1 MKRFDYIDYAKGL
14 GMLCVIWGHIMYAGL
29 SARVVY
35 AFHIPLFF
43 FLSGMVFSKDRYDG
57 VITFLKRRVSS
68 LLIPYAI
75 FSVLTWAFW
84 VFFLRISHQ
93 PMDECWKP
101 LVETLL
107 ARGSEGYLV
116 HNVPLW
122 FVPCLF
128 VVELLY
134 FFMRNCSVM
143 VRVALSLLF
152 AWVGCTMVRG
162 VWSYDFTAL
171 PWSVDVALFAFP
183 FYALGNLLVE
193 KAGGLRFFEE
203 RIAAYGKWTLLV
215 MLLCFLL
222 LCVGAGWNRLVSM
235 GHAMLGKTVVLFY
248 LNAFGGIVA
257 VLLFCFCLQSLSSVY
272 SCRFFEWLRWWGRNS
287 FIVMATHNP
296 VKGIVVMAVSS
307 MFGTVPSVVNRTLLY
322 AAVAFLIVVLITS
335 LLMYCFNGLFK
346 RFFTIVG

>member
-1 MKRFDYIDYAKGL
+1 MKRSDYIDYAKGL

-29 SARVVY
+29 SARAVY

-57 VITFLKRRVSS
+57 VVSFLKRRVSS

-75 FSVLTWAFW
+75 FSLLTWAFW

-101 LVETLL
+101 LVETFL

-134 FFMRNCSVM
+134 FFVRKCSAA

-152 AWVGCTMVRG
+152 ALAGCLMVRG
-162 VWSYDFTAL
+162 EWSYDFTTL

-193 KAGGLRFFEE
+193 KAGSLRSFEE
-203 RIAAYGKWTLLV
+203 WIVARGKWTLPV
-215 MLLCFLL
+215 MLISFITLCL
-222 LCVGAGWNRLVSM
+222 GAAWNGRVSM
-235 GHAMLGKTVVLFY
+235 GHALLGKSVAVFY
-248 LNAFGGIVA
+248 IDALCGIVA
-257 VLLFCFCLQSLSSVY
+257 FLLLCLSLQSLLAGGSNLFV
-272 SCRFFEWLRWWGRNS
+272 RWLRWWGKNS
-287 FIVMATHNP
+287 FT
-296 VKGIVVMAVSS
+296 VMAVHNPIKGVVVVAVSWLFGTSSS
-307 MFGTVPSVVNRTLLY
+307 MVNRTTLY
-322 AAVAFLIVVLITS
+322 AAVACVCVVLLTS
-335 LLMYCFNGLFK
+335 LLIYCFNGLFK

>member
-101 LVETLL
+101 LLETLL

-134 FFMRNCSVM
+134 FFLRKCSVA
-143 VRVALSLLF
+143 VRVELSLLF

-162 VWSYDFTAL
+162 EWSYDFTAL
-171 PWSVDVALFAFP
+171 PWSIDVALFAFP
-183 FYALGNLLVE
+183 FYALGNLMVE
-193 KAGGLRFFEE
+193 KEGSLLALEKKV
-203 RIAAYGKWTLLV
+203 AAHGKG
-215 MLLCFLL
+215 FLL
-222 LCVGAGWNRLVSM
+222 LMLVCFVCLCVGAGRNGRVSM
-235 GHAMLGKTVVLFY
+235 GHAMLGNSVPMFY
-248 LNAFGGIVA
+248 LYAICGIVSI
-257 VLLFCFCLQSLSSVY
+257 LLFCLFLQRVMPGQSNPFA
-272 SCRFFEWLRWWGRNS
+272 RWLCWWGKNS
-287 FIVMATHNP
+287 FTVMAVHNP
-296 VKGIVVMAVSS
+296 IKGIVVMAVS
-307 MFGTVPSVVNRTLLY
+307 MIFGTTSSAVNGTALY
-322 AAVAFLIVVLITS
+322 AAVACVCVVLLTT

-346 RFFTIVG
+346 RFFTIAG

>member
-101 LVETLL
+101 LLETLL

-134 FFMRNCSVM
+134 FFMRKCTM
-143 VRVALSLLF
+143 AVRVALSLLF
-152 AWVGCTMVRG
+152 ALAGCLMVRG
-162 VWSYDFTAL
+162 EWSYDFTTL
-171 PWSVDVALFAFP
+171 PWSIDVALMAIP
-183 FYALGNLLVE
+183 FYALGNVLVE
-193 KAGGLRFFEE
+193 RVDGLHAVEVLFSSH
-203 RIAAYGKWTLLV
+203 GKKTVIV
-215 MLLCFLL
+215 MLVCFFLL
-222 LCVGAGWNRLVSM
+222 CLGADWNGRVSM
-235 GHAMLGKTVVLFY
+235 GHALLGKSVPLFY
-248 LNAFGGIVA
+248 LDALCGIVA
-257 VLLFCFCLQSLSSVY
+257 FLLLCLSLQSLLSGRSNLFV
-272 SCRFFEWLRWWGRNS
+272 RWLRWWGRNS
-287 FIVMATHNP
+287 FT
-296 VKGIVVMAVSS
+296 VMAVHNPIKGVVVVAVSWLFGTSSS
-307 MFGTVPSVVNRTLLY
+307 MVNRTTFY
-322 AAVAFLIVVLITS
+322 ATVACVCVVLLTS
-335 LLMYCFNGLFK
+335 LLIYCFKGLFK
-346 RFFTIVG
+346 RFFTIAG

>member
-101 LVETLL
+101 LLETLL

-134 FFMRNCSVM
+134 FFMRNCSVA

-152 AWVGCTMVRG
+152 ALAGCLMVRG
-162 VWSYDFTAL
+162 EWSYDFTTL
-171 PWSVDVALFAFP
+171 PWSIDVALMAIP
-183 FYALGNLLVE
+183 FYALGNVLVE
-193 KAGGLRFFEE
+193 RVDGLHAVEVLFSSH
-203 RIAAYGKWTLLV
+203 GKKTVIV
-215 MLLCFLL
+215 MLVCFFLL
-222 LCVGAGWNRLVSM
+222 CLGADWNGRVSM
-235 GHAMLGKTVVLFY
+235 GHALLGKSVPLFY
-248 LNAFGGIVA
+248 LDALCGIVA
-257 VLLFCFCLQSLSSVY
+257 FLLLCLSLQSLLSGRSNLFV
-272 SCRFFEWLRWWGRNS
+272 RWLRWWGRKS
-287 FIVMATHNP
+287 FT
-296 VKGIVVMAVSS
+296 VMAVHNPIKGVVVVAVSWLFGTSSS
-307 MFGTVPSVVNRTLLY
+307 MVNRTTLY
-322 AAVAFLIVVLITS
+322 AAVACVCVVLLTS
-335 LLMYCFNGLFK
+335 LLIYCFNGLFK